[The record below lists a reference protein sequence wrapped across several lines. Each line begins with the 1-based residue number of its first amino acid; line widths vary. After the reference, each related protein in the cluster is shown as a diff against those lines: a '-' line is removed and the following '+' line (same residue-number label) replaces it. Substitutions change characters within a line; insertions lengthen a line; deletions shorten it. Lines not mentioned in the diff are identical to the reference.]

1 MSTMPKTAK
10 TLRPLPAAHRGTGQG
25 NPTHSDA
32 FDRAVAVHP
41 DWLVGKAGRRVVQA
55 QTPRQTRSVAGL
67 VAIRISPSYPLSR
80 SLPTRQ
86 LVEPAVQ
93 RVRFEAQVAL
103 TAAGD
108 DEVIPPAEDLTTAMR
123 MECHEW
129 RHRNG
134 DRTPAHGT
142 HRFVYPSHLRF
153 RWYDHNGWVDFAFCT
168 EMG

>member
-1 MSTMPKTAK
+1 MPKTAK
-10 TLRPLPAAHRGTGQG
+10 TLRPLPAAHRGTGHG

-93 RVRFEAQVAL
+93 RVRFEAQVPL
-103 TAAGD
+103 TAASD
-108 DEVIPPAEDLTTAMR
+108 DEVIPPAEDLTTAMAYGMPR
-123 MECHEW
+123 VAASEW
-129 RHRNG
+129 GSNACSWHSPVR
-134 DRTPAHGT
+134 
-142 HRFVYPSHLRF
+142 VSEPSAFPLVRPQ
-153 RWYDHNGWVDFAFCT
+153 WV
-168 EMG
+168 G